1 MSREDVETVRA
12 IWEQFLE
19 TGEPDLE
26 TIHPDLVL
34 QDHDVPDAE
43 DYRGREGFIRWM
55 TQMQEAW
62 PEMEFVLDDVLDA
75 GDQVVLLLRF
85 TGTGRRSGV
94 TLTREDAIVYELRDG
109 MVLRLD
115 YFNDRGQAL
124 EFAGVKG

>member
-12 IWEQFLE
+12 IWEGFLE

-34 QDHDVPDAE
+34 QDHDVPDAG
-43 DYRGREGFIRWM
+43 DYRGREGFVRWM
-55 TQMQEAW
+55 TQMEEAW
-62 PEMEFVLDDVLDA
+62 PEMEFTVDDVLDA
-75 GDQVVLLLRF
+75 GDQVILLLRF

-109 MVLRLD
+109 KVVRLD
-115 YFNDRGQAL
+115 YFNDRDQAL
-124 EFAGVKG
+124 AFAGVES